1 MEARRTLRAAAA
13 AAALLLAT
21 PAAAELLA
29 GDRLDGRLLVAAP
42 SGEGLLVAEAF
53 VATLRGADCDAR
65 AAAVENVIVGWR
77 RRHTEARDV
86 AAAAPSGPAEQ
97 SRAALGALCVV
108 FFDGPEALRA
118 LVAKQPGVVRV
129 EQDRVV
135 RSAAV
140 AKPSPPTASLA
151 PLVFVPWGLNRVDQP
166 RLPLSTNVPYEP
178 EFSGNGVRVYL
189 VDSGKWTLLS
199 VPALLLSVCRVC

>member
-1 MEARRTLRAAAA
+1 MRSAGCARVAAAA
-13 AAALLLAT
+13 AAAALLLLAT

-42 SGEGLLVAEAF
+42 GGQGLLVAEAF
-53 VATLRGADCDAR
+53 VATLRGADCGAR
-65 AAAVENVIVGWR
+65 AAAVEDVIVGWR
-77 RRHTEARDV
+77 RRQAEARDV
-86 AAAAPSGPAEQ
+86 AGGAHGGPAEQ
-97 SRAALGALCVV
+97 SRATLGAMCVV

-118 LVAKQPGVVRV
+118 LVAAQPDVVRV

-140 AKPSPPTASLA
+140 AKASPSTAAVA

-166 RLPLSTNVPYEP
+166 RLPLSTTVPYEP

-189 VDSGKWTLLS
+189 VDSGEWTC
-199 VPALLLSVCRVC
+199 VAAVGRVC